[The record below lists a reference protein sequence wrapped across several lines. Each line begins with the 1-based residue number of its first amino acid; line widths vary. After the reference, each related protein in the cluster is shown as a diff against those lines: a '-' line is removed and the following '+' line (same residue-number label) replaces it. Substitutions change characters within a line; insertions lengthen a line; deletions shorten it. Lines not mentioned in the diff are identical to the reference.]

1 MILVGLTGGIG
12 SGKSTVINYFK
23 ELGITCYQA
32 DDEAKKL
39 MNSDKGLI
47 KKIKNSF
54 GDSMYINSK
63 LDRKKLSA
71 IVFTDKQKLELLN
84 SIVHPYVNRHFEN
97 YCKGLEDTYIIKE
110 VAIIFETGTQNKFDK
125 IILVRAPKED
135 RVKRII
141 NRDKCNRQDAINR
154 INNQIADDDKIDQ
167 CDFIIDNINLEE
179 ISNKV
184 LKIHN
189 MNKLLFVCMV

>member
-54 GDSMYINSK
+54 GDSIYINSK

-71 IVFTDKQKLELLN
+71 IVFTDKKKLELLN
-84 SIVHPYVNRHFEN
+84 SIVHPYVTRHFEN
-97 YCKGLEDTYIIKE
+97 FCKGLGDIYIIKE
-110 VAIIFETGTQNKFDK
+110 VAIIFEIGTQNKFDK

-141 NRDKCNRQDAINR
+141 KRDKCNRQDAINR

-189 MNKLLFVCMV
+189 SILNSI

>member
-54 GDSMYINSK
+54 GDSIYINSK

-110 VAIIFETGTQNKFDK
+110 VAIIFEIKTQNKFDK

-184 LKIHN
+184 FKIHN
-189 MNKLLFVCMV
+189 SILNSI

>member
-54 GDSMYINSK
+54 GDSIYINSK

-84 SIVHPYVNRHFEN
+84 SIVHPIVNRHFKN
-97 YCKGLEDTYIIKE
+97 YCKGLKDIYIIKE
-110 VAIIFETGTQNKFDK
+110 VAIIFEIGTQNKFDK

-141 NRDKCNRQDAINR
+141 NRDKCSRQDAINR

-189 MNKLLFVCMV
+189 SILNSI

>member
-54 GDSMYINSK
+54 GDSIYINSK

-71 IVFTDKQKLELLN
+71 IVFRDKQKLELLN
-84 SIVHPYVNRHFEN
+84 SFVHPIVNRHFEN
-97 YCKGLEDTYIIKE
+97 YCKGLKDIYIIKE
-110 VAIIFETGTQNKFDK
+110 VAIIFEIGTQNKFDK

-135 RVKRII
+135 RIKRII
-141 NRDKCNRQDAINR
+141 NRDKCNRQDALNR

-167 CDFIIDNINLEE
+167 CDFIIDNISLEE

-184 LKIHN
+184 LEIHN
-189 MNKLLFVCMV
+189 SILNSI

>member
-54 GDSMYINSK
+54 GDSIYINSK

-97 YCKGLEDTYIIKE
+97 FCKGLGDIYIIKE
-110 VAIIFETGTQNKFDK
+110 VAIIFEIGTQNKFDK

-189 MNKLLFVCMV
+189 SILNSI

>member
-54 GDSMYINSK
+54 GDSIYINSK

-84 SIVHPYVNRHFEN
+84 SIVHPYVTRHFEN
-97 YCKGLEDTYIIKE
+97 YCKGLEDIYIIKE
-110 VAIIFETGTQNKFDK
+110 VAIIFEIGTQNKFDK

-179 ISNKV
+179 IPNKV

-189 MNKLLFVCMV
+189 SILNSI

>member
-54 GDSMYINSK
+54 GDSIYINSK
-63 LDRKKLSA
+63 LDRKKLST

-84 SIVHPYVNRHFEN
+84 SIVHPYVNSHFEN
-97 YCKGLEDTYIIKE
+97 YRKGLEDIYIIKE
-110 VAIIFETGTQNKFDK
+110 VAIIFEIGTQNKFDK

-135 RVKRII
+135 RVKRKI

-189 MNKLLFVCMV
+189 SILNSI

>member
-54 GDSMYINSK
+54 GDSIYINSR

-97 YCKGLEDTYIIKE
+97 YCKGLEDIYIIKE
-110 VAIIFETGTQNKFDK
+110 VAIIFEIGTQNKFDK

-141 NRDKCNRQDAINR
+141 KRDKCNRQDAINR

-179 ISNKV
+179 IPNKV

-189 MNKLLFVCMV
+189 SILNSI

>member
-32 DDEAKKL
+32 DDEAKEL

-54 GDSMYINSK
+54 GDSIYINSK

-71 IVFTDKQKLELLN
+71 IVFTDKKKLELLN
-84 SIVHPYVNRHFEN
+84 SIVHPYVTRHFEN
-97 YCKGLEDTYIIKE
+97 FCKGLGDIYIIKE
-110 VAIIFETGTQNKFDK
+110 VAIIFEIGTQNKFDK

-189 MNKLLFVCMV
+189 SILNSI

>member
-54 GDSMYINSK
+54 GDSIYINSK

-84 SIVHPYVNRHFEN
+84 SIVHPYVNSHFEN
-97 YCKGLEDTYIIKE
+97 YCKGLEDIYIIKE

-154 INNQIADDDKIDQ
+154 INNQIADDDKADQ

-189 MNKLLFVCMV
+189 SILNSI

>member
-54 GDSMYINSK
+54 GDSIYINSK

-84 SIVHPYVNRHFEN
+84 SIVHPYVTRHFEN
-97 YCKGLEDTYIIKE
+97 YCKGLEDIYIIKE
-110 VAIIFETGTQNKFDK
+110 VAIIFEIGTQNKFDK

-189 MNKLLFVCMV
+189 SILNSI

>member
-54 GDSMYINSK
+54 GDSIYINSK

-97 YCKGLEDTYIIKE
+97 YCKGLEDIYIIKE
-110 VAIIFETGTQNKFDK
+110 VAIIFEIGTQNKFDK

-189 MNKLLFVCMV
+189 SILNSI

>member
-54 GDSMYINSK
+54 GDSIYINSK

-71 IVFTDKQKLELLN
+71 IVFTDKQKLKLLN

-110 VAIIFETGTQNKFDK
+110 VAIIFEIKTQNKFDK

-179 ISNKV
+179 MSNKV

-189 MNKLLFVCMV
+189 SILNSI

>member
-23 ELGITCYQA
+23 ELGITCYRA

-54 GDSMYINSK
+54 GDSIYINSK

-97 YCKGLEDTYIIKE
+97 YCKGLEDIYIIKE
-110 VAIIFETGTQNKFDK
+110 VAIIFEIGTQNKFDK

-154 INNQIADDDKIDQ
+154 INNQIADYDKIDQ

-179 ISNKV
+179 IPNKV

-189 MNKLLFVCMV
+189 SILNSI

>member
-54 GDSMYINSK
+54 GDSIYINSK

-71 IVFTDKQKLELLN
+71 IVFRDKQKLELLN
-84 SIVHPYVNRHFEN
+84 SIVHPIVNRHFEN
-97 YCKGLEDTYIIKE
+97 YCKGLKDIYIIKE

-189 MNKLLFVCMV
+189 SILNSI

>member
-39 MNSDKGLI
+39 MNSDKSLI

-54 GDSMYINSK
+54 GDSIYINSK

-71 IVFTDKQKLELLN
+71 IVFRDKQKLELLN
-84 SIVHPYVNRHFEN
+84 SIVHPIVNRHFEN
-97 YCKGLEDTYIIKE
+97 YCKGLKDIYIIKE

-135 RVKRII
+135 RIKRII

-189 MNKLLFVCMV
+189 SILNSI

>member
-54 GDSMYINSK
+54 GDSIYINSK

-97 YCKGLEDTYIIKE
+97 YCKGLEDIYIIKE
-110 VAIIFETGTQNKFDK
+110 VAIIFEIGTQNEFDK

-189 MNKLLFVCMV
+189 SILNSI

>member
-54 GDSMYINSK
+54 GDSIYINSK

-71 IVFTDKQKLELLN
+71 IVFTDKKKLELLN
-84 SIVHPYVNRHFEN
+84 SIVHPYVTRHFEN
-97 YCKGLEDTYIIKE
+97 FCKGLEDIYIIKE
-110 VAIIFETGTQNKFDK
+110 VAIIFEIGTQNKFDK

-154 INNQIADDDKIDQ
+154 INNQIADDDKADQ

-184 LKIHN
+184 FKIHN
-189 MNKLLFVCMV
+189 SILNSI

>member
-23 ELGITCYQA
+23 ELGITCYRA

-54 GDSMYINSK
+54 GDSIYINSK

-97 YCKGLEDTYIIKE
+97 HCKGLEDIYIIKE

-179 ISNKV
+179 IPNKV

-189 MNKLLFVCMV
+189 SILNSI

>member
-54 GDSMYINSK
+54 GDSIYINSK

-97 YCKGLEDTYIIKE
+97 YCKGLEDIYIIKE
-110 VAIIFETGTQNKFDK
+110 VAIIFEIATQNRFDK

-189 MNKLLFVCMV
+189 SILNSI

>member
-1 MILVGLTGGIG
+1 MGFL
-12 SGKSTVINYFK
+12 
-23 ELGITCYQA
+23 
-32 DDEAKKL
+32 KK
-39 MNSDKGLI
+39 
-47 KKIKNSF
+47 
-54 GDSMYINSK
+54 
-63 LDRKKLSA
+63 
-71 IVFTDKQKLELLN
+71 T
-84 SIVHPYVNRHFEN
+84 
-97 YCKGLEDTYIIKE
+97 
-110 VAIIFETGTQNKFDK
+110 

-179 ISNKV
+179 MSNKV

-189 MNKLLFVCMV
+189 SIINSI

>member
-23 ELGITCYQA
+23 ELGTTCYQA

-54 GDSMYINSK
+54 GDSIYINSK

-71 IVFTDKQKLELLN
+71 IVFTDKKKLELLN
-84 SIVHPYVNRHFEN
+84 SIVHPYVTRHFEN
-97 YCKGLEDTYIIKE
+97 YCKGLEDIYIIKE
-110 VAIIFETGTQNKFDK
+110 VAIIFEIGTQNKFDK
-125 IILVRAPKED
+125 IILVKAPKED

-141 NRDKCNRQDAINR
+141 NRDKCNRQDATNR
-154 INNQIADDDKIDQ
+154 INNQIEDDDKIDQ

-189 MNKLLFVCMV
+189 SILNSI

>member
-54 GDSMYINSK
+54 GDSIYINSK

-71 IVFTDKQKLELLN
+71 IVFRDKQKLELLN
-84 SIVHPYVNRHFEN
+84 SIVHPIVNRHFKN
-97 YCKGLEDTYIIKE
+97 YCKGLKDIYIIKE
-110 VAIIFETGTQNKFDK
+110 VAIIFEIGTQNKFDK

-135 RVKRII
+135 RIKRII

-167 CDFIIDNINLEE
+167 CDFIIDNISLEE

-184 LKIHN
+184 LEIHN
-189 MNKLLFVCMV
+189 SILNSI

>member
-54 GDSMYINSK
+54 GDSIYINSK

-84 SIVHPYVNRHFEN
+84 SIVHPYVNRHFDN
-97 YCKGLEDTYIIKE
+97 YRKGLEDIYIIKE
-110 VAIIFETGTQNKFDK
+110 VAIIFEIGTQNKFDK

-189 MNKLLFVCMV
+189 SILNSI

>member
-54 GDSMYINSK
+54 GDSIYINSK

-97 YCKGLEDTYIIKE
+97 YCKGLEDIYIIKE

-141 NRDKCNRQDAINR
+141 NRDKCNRQDAVNR

-189 MNKLLFVCMV
+189 SILNSI

>member
-54 GDSMYINSK
+54 GDSIYINSK
-63 LDRKKLSA
+63 LDRKKLST

-84 SIVHPYVNRHFEN
+84 SIVHPHVNRHFEN
-97 YCKGLEDTYIIKE
+97 YCKGLEDIYIIKE
-110 VAIIFETGTQNKFDK
+110 VAIIFEIGTQNKFDK

-189 MNKLLFVCMV
+189 SILNSI

>member
-39 MNSDKGLI
+39 MNSDKSLI

-54 GDSMYINSK
+54 GDSIYINSK

-97 YCKGLEDTYIIKE
+97 YCKGLRDIYIIKE
-110 VAIIFETGTQNKFDK
+110 VAIIFEIGTQNKFDK

-184 LKIHN
+184 FKIHN
-189 MNKLLFVCMV
+189 SILNSI

>member
-54 GDSMYINSK
+54 GDSIYINSK

-84 SIVHPYVNRHFEN
+84 SIVHPYVTRHFEN
-97 YCKGLEDTYIIKE
+97 YCKGLEDIYIIKE
-110 VAIIFETGTQNKFDK
+110 VAIIFEIGTQNKFDK

-135 RVKRII
+135 RVKRIV

-179 ISNKV
+179 IPNKV

-189 MNKLLFVCMV
+189 SILNSI

>member
-54 GDSMYINSK
+54 GDSIYINSK

-71 IVFTDKQKLELLN
+71 IVFTDKKKLELLN
-84 SIVHPYVNRHFEN
+84 SIVHPYVTRHFEN
-97 YCKGLEDTYIIKE
+97 FCKGLGDIYIIKE
-110 VAIIFETGTQNKFDK
+110 VAIIFEIGTQNKFDK

-179 ISNKV
+179 MSNKV

-189 MNKLLFVCMV
+189 SILNSI

>member
-12 SGKSTVINYFK
+12 SGKLTVINYFK

-54 GDSMYINSK
+54 GDSIYINSK

-97 YCKGLEDTYIIKE
+97 YCKGLEDIYIIKE
-110 VAIIFETGTQNKFDK
+110 VAIIFEIGTQNKFDK

-189 MNKLLFVCMV
+189 SILNSI